1 MKLVILTGMSGAGKS
16 TALKMMEDIGF
27 YCVDNLPIPLIE
39 KFIELAD
46 LRNTELQK
54 VAVGVDIRSGQA
66 LEDLQDILDHLRGE
80 GKEFDVLFLDAE
92 DGVLVKRYK
101 ETRRSHPLAGS
112 DRVDKGIE
120 EERRRLE
127 FLKKQANYIIDTS
140 HLLTRELKTEL
151 NKNNYKK
158 IRIFPGISSVSYLS
172 AATGI
177 AWQDA
182 KILSIHGKKDT
193 AET

>member
-92 DGVLVKRYK
+92 DGVLVKRYQ
-101 ETRRSHPLAGS
+101 ELMA
-112 DRVDKGIE
+112 DKTYLDSMIKMNDEKAAYYSNKTLRKVQKKVGLT
-120 EERRRLE
+120 ER
-127 FLKKQANYIIDTS
+127 
-140 HLLTRELKTEL
+140 
-151 NKNNYKK
+151 
-158 IRIFPGISSVSYLS
+158 IR
-172 AATGI
+172 
-177 AWQDA
+177 
-182 KILSIHGKKDT
+182 
-193 AET
+193 